1 MSNALAMASVTALLR
16 NLLDDGMVDDTV
28 VGSVGN
34 VKVTALAPDL
44 ITLAGDAPSQLNLF
58 LYQVTPNPGWRNV
71 GLPSRNANG
80 DRLTNPPLALDL
92 HYLLTAYASRDLHAE
107 ILLGYAM
114 QILHE
119 TPGLS
124 REAIRRGL
132 GDPALSVDPTHLLPP
147 DLRAIAT
154 SELDEQVEAVKLT
167 PQIMPADDVSK
178 LWTALQSKLRP
189 SVTYT
194 ASVVLIESKRA
205 TRAALPVRVR
215 QLYVDTLRSPRIA
228 RLLSQD
234 VAGGPILSN
243 EPILARSRLV
253 LRGTQLRG
261 DRTLVRI
268 GATTIEP
275 DPASLQDTQIIV
287 AIPAGV
293 AAGVQSAQVIHER
306 ELGVPPTP
314 HHGTSSNLV
323 AFLLRPEI
331 VNVALGGGSPESL
344 ALQVAP
350 ALEPG
355 QRAIV
360 LLNELDG
367 APDATPH
374 AYSFPVPAQ
383 TFGSPPA
390 ASGQLSVPI
399 KGVEAGKYLV
409 RLQVEGAES
418 PVFRDALGRY
428 AEPSVAIP

>member
-16 NLLDDGMVDDTV
+16 NLLDDGMVDDTI

-44 ITLAGDAPSQLNLF
+44 VTLAADAPSQLNLF
-58 LYQVTPNPGWRNV
+58 LYQVTPNLGWRNV

-80 DRLTNPPLALDL
+80 DRVTNPPLALDL

-132 GDPALSVDPTHLLPP
+132 GDPGLSVDPTNLLPP

-154 SELDEQVEAVKLT
+154 SGLDEQVEAIKIT
-167 PQIMPADDVSK
+167 PQGMAPDDMSK

-189 SVTYT
+189 SVMYT
-194 ASVVLIESKRA
+194 ASVVLIESKRP

-215 QLYVDTLRSPRIA
+215 QLYVDTLRAPRIA
-228 RLLSQD
+228 RVLSQA
-234 VAGGPILSN
+234 VVGGPILSN
-243 EPILARSRLV
+243 EPILSRTRLV

-261 DRTLVRI
+261 DHTLVRI
-268 GATTIEP
+268 GATTTEP
-275 DPASLQDTQIIV
+275 DSTSLEDSQIMV

-293 AAGVQSAQVIHER
+293 PAGVQSVQVIHER
-306 ELGVPPTP
+306 ELGVPPTL

-331 VNVALGGGSPESL
+331 VNVGPGGSPRSL
-344 ALQVAP
+344 ELQVAP
-350 ALEPG
+350 PLEPK

-360 LLNELDG
+360 LLNQLDAVSG
-367 APDATPH
+367 AMPR
-374 AYSFPVPAQ
+374 AYSFPVPPQ

-390 ASGQLSVPI
+390 ASGQLNVPI
-399 KGVEAGKYLV
+399 EGVEAGKYLV

-418 PVFRDALGRY
+418 PVFPDASGRY
-428 AEPSVAIP
+428 AEPSVTVP